1 MKTTGW
7 AVIAATT
14 AIVGLF
20 AVADATAQYGGGMT
34 GGGRRANHLGTGV
47 APGTSRPAT
56 QENVTDLVEFRLAL
70 LQEDLKLTREQ
81 ERAWIAYEERTRA
94 LAADISR
101 ERSRSQNALSMN
113 AMQQVNHAVDHA
125 RDQLAAWE
133 EIAPAAKA
141 LYDSLTPEQKALADA
156 RMPSIVA
163 ALTVGS
169 PAGFFAR
176 SERPGNRAVP
186 SRSPGTETKL
196 TP

>member
-1 MKTTGW
+1 MKTTGL
-7 AVIAATT
+7 ALIAAMT
-14 AIVGLF
+14 AIAGLL
-20 AVADATAQYGGGMT
+20 AVADATAQYGGMPGS
-34 GGGRRANHLGTGV
+34 GRRANHLGTGV
-47 APGTSRPAT
+47 APSQNRPAA
-56 QENVTDLVEFRLAL
+56 QESVTDLVEFRLAL
-70 LQEDLKLTREQ
+70 LQEDLKLTRDQ
-81 ERAWIAYEERTRA
+81 ERAWITYEERTRA
-94 LAADISR
+94 LATDIAR
-101 ERSRSQNALSMN
+101 ERSRSQTALSMN

-176 SERPGNRAVP
+176 PEWPGNKTAPV
-186 SRSPGTETKL
+186 RSPGAETKP